1 MKVALCFWGIT
12 RSLKYTIESIKKH
25 ILEPLENDNIEYVIF
40 VHTFKFNSPYINPR
54 AQEIYVKLDF
64 DEYKLLNPDY
74 VQIDD
79 QDEIKR
85 QIDISKYHTMPDPWE
100 SNYICVDNFV
110 CAMYS
115 KKQLGLMVKNSGLEF
130 DYIMYLRPDVKF
142 INSFDV
148 RYFSITKKQ
157 NVCTPNFHLFPKL
170 NDRFC
175 LLQTYNLELYSKLF
189 DEMYEFSTIF
199 PLHSE
204 KFQYYVMTRKY
215 KWSMRYIPI
224 HFHRIRASGE
234 ELKDTAQY
242 YHQLNKQQFSL
253 NRNNPNKNTK
263 QPEPTKSMKKIK
275 GKSKPP
281 MFVMKDAL

>member
-1 MKVALCFWGIT
+1 MKVALCFWGLT
-12 RSLKYTIESIKKH
+12 RSLKYTLTSIQKH
-25 ILEPLENDNIEYVIF
+25 ILEPLNNANIEYKIF
-40 VHTFKFNSPYINPR
+40 LHTFHFNSPYVNPR
-54 AQEIYVKLDF
+54 AQEINVKLDF
-64 DEYKLLNPDY
+64 NEYTLLNPDY

-79 QDEIKR
+79 QDVIK
-85 QIDISKYHTMPDPWE
+85 QKIHITKYRTMPDPWE

-115 KKQLGLMVKNSGLEF
+115 KKKLGEMVNESGIDF

-148 RYFSITKKQ
+148 RYFSITKKH

-175 LLQTYNLELYSKLF
+175 LLQSCNLEKYSNLF

-204 KFQYYVMTRKY
+204 KFQHYIMTRKY
-215 KWSMRYIPI
+215 NWSMRYIPI
-224 HFHRIRASGE
+224 HFHRVRANGD

-242 YHQLNKQQFSL
+242 YRQLNRQNISL
-253 NRNNPNKNTK
+253 NHAK
-263 QPEPTKSMKKIK
+263 QPETNTEQKPIKKK
-275 GKSKPP
+275 TRHP
-281 MFVMKDAL
+281 MFVMKYPL

>member
-12 RSLKYTIESIKKH
+12 RSLKHTIKSIRKH
-25 ILEPLENDNIEYVIF
+25 ILEPLQNESIEYKIF
-40 VHTFKFNSPYINPR
+40 LHTFKFNTPYVNPR

-64 DEYKLLNPDY
+64 NEYILLNPDY

-79 QDEIKR
+79 QDEIKEK
-85 QIDISKYHTMPDPWE
+85 IHIKKYHTMPDPWE

-115 KKQLGLMVKNSGLEF
+115 KKQLGIMVKESEIDF
-130 DYIMYLRPDVKF
+130 DYIIYLRPDVKF
-142 INSFDV
+142 INSFDI

-175 LLQTYNLELYSKLF
+175 LLQYRNLEKYSKLF

-204 KFQYYVMTRKY
+204 KFQHYVMTRKY
-215 KWSMRYIPI
+215 NWSMRYIPI
-224 HFHRIRASGE
+224 HFHRVRASGE
-234 ELKDTAQY
+234 ELYDTAQY
-242 YHQLNKQQFSL
+242 YKQLNKQQFSL
-253 NRNNPNKNTK
+253 NRSSNNDNQKQEQNKVSNI
-263 QPEPTKSMKKIK
+263 KIK
-275 GKSKPP
+275 SKKRPI
-281 MFVMKDAL
+281 FVMKDDL